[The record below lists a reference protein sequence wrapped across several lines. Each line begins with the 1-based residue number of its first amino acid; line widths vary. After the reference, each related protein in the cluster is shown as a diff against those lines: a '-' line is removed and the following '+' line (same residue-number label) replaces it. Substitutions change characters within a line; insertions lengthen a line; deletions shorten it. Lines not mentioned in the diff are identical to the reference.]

1 MCPGQTFP
9 LRNEPEYPLME
20 SHRRH
25 MPASPA
31 YKFSRLARQAVSAIA
46 AAVLA
51 AVLLSG
57 TARAGEPGD
66 FDYYALALSWSP
78 SYCAGPAGRDD
89 GEQCAPGRRFA
100 FVVHGLWPQYDR
112 GWPQDCYT
120 SERWV
125 PEERIGAMLDIMP
138 FRKLV
143 IHEWRKH
150 GSCSGLSQEAYFAA
164 TRALFGRV
172 RIPARYLAPQADIVT
187 TPGQLATDFVKTNRD
202 LTAAMISV
210 QCGNARDRARLSEL
224 RICFDRAGSFIACG
238 TNEAARCR
246 ARQLVMPP
254 VR

>member
-1 MCPGQTFP
+1 
-9 LRNEPEYPLME
+9 
-20 SHRRH
+20 
-25 MPASPA
+25 MPASAPHTLIG
-31 YKFSRLARQAVSAIA
+31 LARQAVSAVA
-46 AAVLA
+46 AVVLA

-57 TARAGEPGD
+57 IARAGEPGD
-66 FDYYALALSWSP
+66 FDYYALSLSWSP
-78 SYCAGPAGRDD
+78 SYCAGPQGLDD
-89 GEQCAPGRRFA
+89 TEQCGPGRRFA

-112 GWPQDCYT
+112 GWPQDCDT
-120 SERWV
+120 GERWV
-125 PEERIGAMLDIMP
+125 PEKRVGAMLDIMP
-138 FRKLV
+138 SRKLI

-150 GSCSGLSQEAYFAA
+150 GSCSGLSQEDYFAA

-187 TPGQLATDFVKTNRD
+187 TPGQLATDFVKTNRA
-202 LTAAMISV
+202 LTAAMMSV

-238 TNEAARCR
+238 ANEARQCR